1 MCEGGGQGT
10 YVHHLKL
17 EKGPGVKVQ
26 QNKMREKIWE
36 QNLEALGK
44 KYEDHDYYSSIF

>member
-1 MCEGGGQGT
+1 M
-10 YVHHLKL
+10 
-17 EKGPGVKVQ
+17 Q

-44 KYEDHDYYSSIF
+44 KYEDVITTTAFSKIFPTQDNGGDST